1 MLKLL
6 PHGIFELPAII
17 LALAFGLRTGMFI
30 FSKKPE
36 LEFRYRIKNA
46 LRVFVFVIVPLLV
59 IAAIIETSLIFLI
72 K

>member
-17 LALAFGLRTGMFI
+17 LALAFGLRIGMF
-30 FSKKPE
+30 FYSKNPE
-36 LEFRYRIKNA
+36 LEFKYRVKNA
-46 LRVFVFVIVPLLV
+46 LRVFVFIIVPLLI